1 MTEPVFWLALSFFLV
16 AISLTIL
23 LMSAVPAFQEISRA
37 SRSVQRL
44 ADLLV
49 QELPPALESI
59 RMAGIEVT
67 ELTEELNQGARGA
80 SEAVQQ
86 VSEGAKQTAQKA
98 RSTLVALKAGW
109 QAFTRPRRKQSR
121 LQNFT
126 DQSLK

>member
-1 MTEPVFWLALSFFLV
+1 MTEPIFWLALSFFLV

-23 LMSAVPAFQEISRA
+23 LMSAIPAFQEISRA

-49 QELPPALESI
+49 QELPPALESL
-59 RMAGIEVT
+59 RMAGLEVS
-67 ELTEELNQGARGA
+67 ELTEELNQGAK
-80 SEAVQQ
+80 AVQK
-86 VSEGAKQTAQKA
+86 VGEGAKQTAQRA
-98 RSTLVALKAGW
+98 RTTLVALKAGW

-121 LQNFT
+121 LQNPT